1 MFKLFSSLK
10 DRLVEGASSW
20 YRMWSSW
27 LAVIWGVIVTA
38 FWNDPEVFG
47 ELVNSLPEET
57 RAVLSPIVLAVV
69 TAIPILT
76 RLLKQRESGPGKT

>member
-1 MFKLFSSLK
+1 LK
-10 DRLVEGASSW
+10 VQVHGTGCGHPGLQLSG
-20 YRMWSSW
+20 
-27 LAVIWGVIVTA
+27 GVIVTA